1 MPTPDSAFLYLSL
14 AEINSPL
21 WVKLKA
27 HYENR
32 LRELRGQNDGPMEE
46 GARNIKI
53 GQISEVKR
61 LLEAGTPQN

>member
-1 MPTPDSAFLYLSL
+1 MTPDSAFLHLSL
-14 AEINSPL
+14 SDINSPL
-21 WVKLKA
+21 WATIKA